1 MNNFEFKNPVKLIF
15 GKGQIAKLSEE
26 IARGTKVMMTYGGG
40 SIKRNGVYDQVM
52 DALKKAECEVIEFG
66 GIEANPDYS
75 TLVKAIDIC
84 KKKNVEMLLA
94 VGGGSIIDGTKFI
107 ALASKYNDGEPWDI
121 ITKHIEVD
129 DAIPFGSVLTLPAT
143 SSEMNNGGVVSRRE
157 TKDKYAFSSPYTF
170 AKFSILDPE
179 VIYSLPKRQ
188 IANGITDIFA
198 HTLEQYLTI
207 DNKTMVMD
215 EWAEGILRTLITLA
229 PSLTKEKKSYDA
241 CANYMLTGT
250 LGLNGFISMGV
261 VQDWATH
268 MIGHEL
274 TAQKGL
280 DHGQTLAIVFPGTM
294 SIMRKE
300 KHDKLL
306 RYADKVWNISTGNG
320 KSEDD
325 VIDEVIEKTDK
336 FFQSVGQKT
345 RLSDYNIDKDTIDI
359 IVAKFK
365 AANWNVGENGIVTPD
380 KVRAILENRL

>member
-40 SIKRNGVYDQVM
+40 SIKRNGVYDQVI

-229 PSLTKEKKSYDA
+229 PSLTEEKKSYDV

>member
-52 DALKKAECEVIEFG
+52 DALKKTECEVIEFG

>member
-40 SIKRNGVYDQVM
+40 SIKRNGVYDQVI

-306 RYADKVWNISTGNG
+306 RYADKVWNISTDNG

>member
-229 PSLTKEKKSYDA
+229 PSLTKEKKSYDV

>member
-40 SIKRNGVYDQVM
+40 SIKRNGVYDQVI

-229 PSLTKEKKSYDA
+229 PILTEEKKSYDV